1 MSLLQYHWDPE
12 KYIRLVEG
20 TSDPILQDYM
30 KTEIEYIIRNVKMP
44 SSKTFVEVGA
54 GYGRVIPQLS
64 KIGKNVLAVEIN
76 KKMLKELK
84 KRAKNF
90 TNVTIIEGDANQLTK
105 LLSKY
110 NDIIEK
116 PVLLSLQNTLGTI
129 IGDPYNVLAEMK
141 KIAIMKKGEIIIS
154 LFCQESL
161 KDWGVKMYKS
171 LQEMVGEIDIRK
183 TDFTRGIFISKT
195 GYKSKWWT
203 LEERKD
209 FEKRLDGKISILS
222 RTPYF
227 YIIHS
232 QYTQNKKVYKK
243 QN

>member
-1 MSLLQYHWDPE
+1 MSLLKYHWDPE
-12 KYIRLVEG
+12 KYIKLVEE
-20 TSDPILQDYM
+20 TDDPVLQDYM
-30 KTEIEYIIRNVKMP
+30 KTEIDYIVGNVRMP
-44 SSKTFVEVGA
+44 SSKTFIDVGA
-54 GYGRVIPQLS
+54 GYGRVVPQLS
-64 KIGKNVLAVEIN
+64 RIGKSVIAVEMD
-76 KKMLKELK
+76 KKMLKELR
-84 KRAKNF
+84 KRAKKLP
-90 TNVTIIEGDANQLTK
+90 NVTVMEGDANHLTR

-110 NDIIEK
+110 EKIIEK

-129 IGDPYNVLAEMK
+129 IGNPYKVLAEMK
-141 KIAIMKKGEIIIS
+141 KIATTKNGEIIIS

-171 LQEMVGEIDIRK
+171 LREMVGEIDFKK

-209 FEKRLDGKISILS
+209 FEKRLDGKISTLS
-222 RTPYF
+222 RKPYF

-232 QYTQNKKVYKK
+232 QYNRNKRTC
-243 QN
+243 